1 MCYARR
7 QRSSWARIKLSNEW
21 YLKSSRTLN
30 LPSSYDLLFYFCLS
44 SILFQNFRVPFAH
57 TFMLVLS
64 SLLFNFQWPFCSP
77 TRAVSLTIISLPIG
91 LVKGFFEKSFSF
103 FHLFPLAL
111 DRFWTAL
118 LLYYFHTPLS
128 RGFFSFFTFCPFRP
142 ISIHE
147 KPMHSCDFARTPP
160 HGSAPCI
167 SLPPYYI

>member
-64 SLLFNFQWPFCSP
+64 SLLFNFQWPFRSRSCGELDYYITFQTACQDLFWKKLKFFQAFSQKADRP
-77 TRAVSLTIISLPIG
+77 PDSLPII
-91 LVKGFFEKSFSF
+91 S
-103 FHLFPLAL
+103 PC
-111 DRFWTAL
+111 
-118 LLYYFHTPLS
+118 YYFVKRFLEKFLI
-128 RGFFSFFTFCPFRP
+128 FFQRKKGL
-142 ISIHE
+142 I
-147 KPMHSCDFARTPP
+147 K
-160 HGSAPCI
+160 GV
-167 SLPPYYI
+167 